1 MQTKGFIRV
10 LTYALILICLFYLG
24 FTVVS
29 NHYQKEA
36 EQKALAVAGIK
47 SADTSNEKYKA
58 ALNEYLDSI
67 ANKKVYPILM
77 SKFFNMGYTFQ
88 EVREKELGLGLDLKG
103 GMNVTLQISVP
114 DILRALANNN
124 PDKKFNQAIENVS
137 KNQTAQDDF
146 VGSFCKEYKKLAPE
160 GNLAQIFRGIERIKE
175 KPNAN
180 DREVESILKDEVNSM
195 VDNSYKVLRNRIDR
209 FGVVQPNIQKLQSTG
224 RILLEL
230 PGVKEPERVRKLLQG
245 AANLEF
251 YTTYTLSDVVGAMRQ
266 LSDQAQANKTVAT
279 ETAAEAAPAADAAAP
294 ADAAKTAEAAKADSA
309 KAAEAPKAAPAK
321 EAALTLAQLTG
332 FEALAGAQG
341 GSPVVGYVATADTA
355 AVNAIIN
362 SPVAK
367 TILPADLKLA
377 WTVKPEKMQ
386 GGHEAFQLVALRMVN
401 GQPVLNGDVVTRA
414 TSEYDNLQGQVVSM
428 TMNDEGARQW
438 SIITGQNIGKAIAI
452 VLDDQV
458 YSFPNVNSQIDGGR
472 SQISGRFTVEE
483 ASDLANVLESGKMV
497 ARVNVAS
504 ESVIGPSLG
513 KESIHKGIVS
523 FIVALIL
530 LMIFMVC
537 TYGWQAGMIANLGL
551 FLNLFFTMG
560 ILASFQSV
568 LTLPGIAGIVLTLGM
583 AVDANVLIFER
594 CKEELRAGK
603 GLKAAV
609 SDGYKNAFSA
619 IFDSNLTTIITG
631 IILILLGSGPIKGF
645 AVTLVIGIC
654 CSFFTAVF
662 ATRLVMEH
670 FVNKGTFDKMTFTTS
685 LTRNLMQNVNF
696 NFMGAAKKTSVIV
709 LALIVVMGLL
719 FGLRGLNRGIDFS
732 GGRNFVVQF
741 DHPVS
746 TQTLESQLE
755 AQFPGATTSV
765 ITIDNDTKVRVS
777 TNYKIEDSSEG
788 VDDEIMTKL
797 YEGLKSE
804 LGSMSKTD
812 FSMSNESVG
821 VVSSETVGP
830 SIASDMTRQAI
841 WAVLFSL
848 LAMALYILFRFR
860 NIAFSIGALAA
871 VAFTS
876 FVVIGFYNLH
886 GLLPFSMEIDQTFI
900 AAILTV
906 IGYQVNDTV
915 VVFDRVREYRS
926 LYPKQDLYTTFN
938 KALCS
943 TLSRTLMTS
952 ITTLLVLFIMLFL
965 GGESIRS
972 FIFAMILGVIIGTCS
987 SLFIA
992 SPVAYWIAR
1001 RSDKKE
1007 AALATARK

>member
-915 VVFDRVREYRS
+915 VVFDRVREYRK

-943 TLSRTLMTS
+943 TLSRTTMTS

-1007 AALATARK
+1007 AALASAKK

>member
-10 LTYALILICLFYLG
+10 LTIALLLICAFYLS
-24 FTVVS
+24 FTFVS
-29 NHYQKEA
+29 NHYQNKA
-36 EQKALAVAGIK
+36 EQKALAAAGIK
-47 SADTSNEKYKA
+47 SADTSNEKYKT
-58 ALNEYLDSI
+58 ALNEYLDSL
-67 ANKKVYPILM
+67 ANEKVYL
-77 SKFFNMGYTFQ
+77 GYYTFQ
-88 EVREKELGLGLDLKG
+88 QVREKELGLGLDLKG

-124 PDKKFNQAIENVS
+124 PDKKFNQAIDNVS

-160 GNLAQIFRGIERIKE
+160 GSLAQIFRSIERVKE
-175 KPNAN
+175 KPNAT
-180 DREVESILKDEVNSM
+180 DAEVQGILKDEVNSM

-251 YTTYTLSDVVGAMRQ
+251 YTTYTLADVVGSLRQ
-266 LSDQAQANKTVAT
+266 LSDQAKANQTVAENAPAEEAAT
-279 ETAAEAAPAADAAAP
+279 EEAAPAEQTAQAAD
-294 ADAAKTAEAAKADSA
+294 TAAKAD
-309 KAAEAPKAAPAK
+309 EKAAPAK
-321 EAALTLAQLTG
+321 EGDLTLAQLTG
-332 FEALAGAQG
+332 FEALASAGA
-341 GSPVVGYVATADTA
+341 GSPVLGYVAAGDTA
-355 AVNAIIN
+355 AVNRIFH

-367 TILPADLKLA
+367 TILPADLKVA
-377 WTVKPEKMQ
+377 WTVKPEKAQ
-386 GGHEAFQLVALRMVN
+386 NGHEVFQLVALRTVN

-414 TSEYDNLQGQVVSM
+414 TSEFDNLQGQVVSM
-428 TMNDEGARQW
+428 NMNDEGARKW
-438 SIITGQNIGKAIAI
+438 SIITGQNIGKSIAI

-483 ASDLANVLESGKMV
+483 ANDLANVLESGKMV

-513 KESIHKGIVS
+513 KESIQKGVRS
-523 FIVALIL
+523 FIIALVL
-530 LMIFMVC
+530 LMFFMWFA
-537 TYGWQAGMIANLGL
+537 YGWQAGSIANLGL
-551 FLNLFFTMG
+551 LLNLFFTIG

-631 IILILLGSGPIKGF
+631 IILILLGSGPIRGF

-670 FVNKGTFDKMTFTTS
+670 FVNKGTFDKMTFSTS

-709 LALIVVMGLL
+709 VALIAVLAIL
-719 FGLRGLNRGIDFS
+719 FAVRGLSRGIDFS
-732 GGRNFVVQF
+732 GGRNYVVQF
-741 DHPVS
+741 DHPVK
-746 TQTLESQLE
+746 TQALENQLTE
-755 AQFPGATTSV
+755 LLPGANTSV

-777 TNYKIEDSSEG
+777 TNYKIEDNSEG
-788 VDDEIMTKL
+788 VDDEIMGKL
-797 YEGLKSE
+797 YEGLKSD
-804 LGSMSKTD
+804 LGSMSKED
-812 FSMSNESVG
+812 FSMSNENVG

-830 SIASDMTRQAI
+830 SIASDMTNQAV

-915 VVFDRVREYRS
+915 VVFDRVREYRK

-943 TLSRTLMTS
+943 TLSRTMMTS
-952 ITTLLVLFIMLFL
+952 ITTLLVLFIMLFF

-1007 AALATARK
+1007 AALASARK